1 MAGTL
6 AAILQTSQNPSG
18 LSLIVP
24 EGPSLTYNELQFQ
37 VDSLRTIILS
47 AGVRTGDVV
56 ALNLA
61 NGLSFIGCFLA
72 VVSARAVTAPLNP
85 SYKLDDYMYYLS
97 DSQAKVV
104 IVPSGSSP
112 DQDVIV
118 AARKLGLK
126 VWEVSESG
134 KEVVL
139 VTEHLSVAPVV
150 GSSDSPVPDDVA
162 LILHTSGT
170 TSKPKAVPL
179 THLNLFSSI
188 TNISNTYRLTSVDR
202 TLLVMPLFHVHGL
215 LGVLL
220 STFLSGGAVI
230 CPLRFS
236 ATVFWN
242 LVGRYSVT
250 WYSAVP
256 TIHQILLLR
265 AEKEDP
271 TQYQGKLRFIRSCS
285 SSLAQATLNS
295 LQDKFKAPVL
305 EAYGMTEASHQI
317 ASNPLPQDGASK
329 AGTVGKVTDLEVS
342 IRDVTQDLECPLN
355 VTGEICIKGKSVT
368 KGYLNRPEANQS
380 SWTTTGWFRT
390 GY

>member
-139 VTEHLSVAPVV
+139 VTEHLSVVY
-150 GSSDSPVPDDVA
+150 S
-162 LILHTSGT
+162 LFF
-170 TSKPKAVPL
+170 VPL
-179 THLNLFSSI
+179 SFLYLTLFPHSW
-188 TNISNTYRLTSVDR
+188 NY
-202 TLLVMPLFHVHGL
+202 
-215 LGVLL
+215 
-220 STFLSGGAVI
+220 ST
-230 CPLRFS
+230 RK
-236 ATVFWN
+236 
-242 LVGRYSVT
+242 R
-250 WYSAVP
+250 
-256 TIHQILLLR
+256 
-265 AEKEDP
+265 K
-271 TQYQGKLRFIRSCS
+271 
-285 SSLAQATLNS
+285 
-295 LQDKFKAPVL
+295 
-305 EAYGMTEASHQI
+305 
-317 ASNPLPQDGASK
+317 
-329 AGTVGKVTDLEVS
+329 
-342 IRDVTQDLECPLN
+342 
-355 VTGEICIKGKSVT
+355 
-368 KGYLNRPEANQS
+368 
-380 SWTTTGWFRT
+380 
-390 GY
+390 